1 MHGTLLV
8 AILTVQSSYLQN
20 IEEPI
25 TQETAVP
32 DTLQWWISSSSTWR
46 IRTFGRDHDI
56 HTYAV
61 DGLIGE
67 EQDVIDTVSKNDQT
81 HYGDVIASQHV
92 ILLVDCLDEEVV
104 GKAFRQEGLE
114 PRIEIA
120 TDQFVF
126 WKPDDARYRTQSH
139 PE

>member
-8 AILTVQSSYLQN
+8 AILTVQSSYLEN
-20 IEEPI
+20 IEEPL

-46 IRTFGRDHDI
+46 IRTFGLDHDI

-61 DGLIGE
+61 DGLTGE
-67 EQDVIDTVSKNDQT
+67 ERNVIDTVSRNDLT

-92 ILLVDCLDEEVV
+92 ISLIDWVDEEAVRKV
-104 GKAFRQEGLE
+104 FRQEGLK

-120 TDQFVF
+120 TDRFVF
-126 WKPDDARYRTQSH
+126 WKPDDARYRTQSY